1 MSWAVRHPKI
11 SAKFKTRNEWKIDW
25 NRPTPSWRRN
35 LAKRRGRFP
44 VWNAML
50 LTSSALSS
58 KRKDRSKKLDDN
70 FLSVQTVCLDF
81 FLVMSK
87 RYRAMDRDGLVVKCN
102 YVYWCNVERNLP
114 LHVFLATNREVL
126 CWVTVRSKNRSHLA
140 CFKTPA
146 C

>member
-1 MSWAVRHPKI
+1 
-11 SAKFKTRNEWKIDW
+11 
-25 NRPTPSWRRN
+25 
-35 LAKRRGRFP
+35 
-44 VWNAML
+44 ML

-102 YVYWCNVERNLP
+102 YVY
-114 LHVFLATNREVL
+114 
-126 CWVTVRSKNRSHLA
+126 
-140 CFKTPA
+140 
-146 C
+146 